1 MSAPAETPVP
11 PPSTPEPMPAPEPP
25 EGGLWYNLRHLWR
38 NLMAAIFRTGK
49 PTSDRARS
57 QKVFGN
63 FLLHVHS
70 TRVHKNTLRFSA
82 TLGLGVA
89 ALVSFLI
96 AAVTGILL
104 MIYYTP
110 SVDLA
115 YQSVKDI
122 HYTVPTGRFIRNLH
136 RLSAHIMVITVILHA
151 VR

>member
-11 PPSTPEPMPAPEPP
+11 PSTPPEPLPAPEPP
-25 EGGLWYNLRHLWR
+25 EGGFWYHLRHLWHT
-38 NLMAAIFRTGK
+38 LIAAILRTGK
-49 PTSDRARS
+49 PASARACS

-70 TRVHKNTLRFSA
+70 TRVHKNTLRLSA

-122 HYTVPTGRFIRNLH
+122 HY
-136 RLSAHIMVITVILHA
+136 
-151 VR
+151 